1 MKYSEFFHTIQGE
14 GKLVGVPSVFFRT
27 SYCNLRC
34 VWCSAIGTRVL
45 SANLR
50 WTPIENLSPGDWV
63 VGALRQDKGG
73 HLQLQPTQV
82 IETAARRSP
91 MVRFLT
97 EDGIQLACSADHL
110 LYQVTTRTQD
120 SSKIR
125 VGWRKAEKLGVG
137 NAVRCILPPEEP
149 QLDVRAYERGWL
161 CGMAEGDGCFWSL
174 RKENKNYRR
183 FRLASSNFSLL
194 EQFQEFAKRAG
205 YRLHFASH
213 EHCGF
218 EGHSVMEALWL
229 TESQNTESF
238 EQWLKAPPQDQSYCR
253 GWLAGFFDAKGNY
266 SYTGTIRFIEK
277 EGQFK
282 QKAIDFAAELGFR
295 ATSESRGVRLD
306 RTTLEIL
313 RFYSLCQPRSFNKWN
328 FWGISS
334 QARQHIVDVEYADS
348 EEVISL
354 KTASGTYVSEGI
366 LSHNC
371 DTPFTSWNP
380 ENKDIALTEAVEAIT
395 KYDCKH
401 VVITGGEPFIQVKE
415 LTELCQ
421 ELEHRGHHITIETN
435 ATIFAPVAAHLISM
449 SPKLR
454 NSNPPSDNRY
464 FGRHERGRIRP
475 DVIRQFLDRYE
486 CQVKFVVDQPT
497 DLEEIKA
504 LQAEIPIPAETIV
517 LMPQGITPEELAPK
531 QEWLV
536 DICKEHGYRYSP
548 RVHVDIWGDKRGV

>member
-45 SANLR
+45 RSDLR
-50 WTPIENLSPGDWV
+50 WAPIENLNPGDWV

-82 IETAARRSP
+82 IETAARRAP
-91 MVRFLT
+91 VVRFLT
-97 EDGIQLACSADHL
+97 EDGIQFACSADHL

-120 SSKIR
+120 SSKIH
-125 VGWRKAEKLGVG
+125 VGWRKAGKLGAG

-149 QLDVRAYERGWL
+149 QLDVKAYERGWL

-174 RKENKNYRR
+174 RKGNKSYRR
-183 FRLASSNFSLL
+183 FRLALSDFSLL
-194 EQFQEFAKRAG
+194 EQFHQFTKRAG
-205 YRLHFASH
+205 YRLHFAPHQHS
-213 EHCGF
+213 GF
-218 EGHSVMEALWL
+218 KGYSVMEALWL
-229 TESQNTESF
+229 TESQRAESF
-238 EQWLKAPPQDQSYCR
+238 ERWLKAHPQNQSYYR
-253 GWLAGFFDAKGNY
+253 GWLAGFFDAEGSY
-266 SYTGTIRFIEK
+266 SGIIRFAQK
-277 EGQFK
+277 EGIFK
-282 QKAIDFAAELGFR
+282 QKAIDFAAKLGFR
-295 ATSESRGVRLD
+295 PTSESRGVRLGG
-306 RTTLEIL
+306 TTPEIL
-313 RFYSLCQPRSFNKWN
+313 RFYSLCQPKSLNKWN

-334 QARQHIVDVEYADS
+334 QAHQHITNIEHATA

-354 KTASGTYVSEGI
+354 KTTSGTYVSEGI

-380 ENKDIALTEAVEAIT
+380 ENKDITLTEAVEAIS

-421 ELEHRGHHITIETN
+421 ELDQRGHHITIETN

-454 NSNPPSDNRY
+454 NSNPPSENRY
-464 FGRHERGRIRP
+464 FQRHERGRIRT
-475 DVIRQFLDRYE
+475 DVIRQFLNRYE
-486 CQVKFVVDQPT
+486 CQVKFVVDQPA
-497 DLEEIKA
+497 DIEEIQA
-504 LQAEIPIPAETIV
+504 LQAEIAIPAETIV
-517 LMPQGITPEELAPK
+517 LMPQGITPKELAPK

-536 DICKEHGYRYSP
+536 DICKDHGYRYSP

>member
-14 GKLVGVPSVFFRT
+14 GKLIGVPSVFFRT

-34 VWCSAIGTRVL
+34 VWCSAVGTRVL
-45 SANLR
+45 RSDLR
-50 WTPIENLSPGDWV
+50 WMPIENLSPGDWV

-73 HLQLQPTQV
+73 HLQLQPTEV
-82 IETAARRSP
+82 VETLVRRTP
-91 MVRFLT
+91 TVRFLT

-110 LYQVTTRTQD
+110 LYQVATRTQD
-120 SSKIR
+120 SSKIH
-125 VGWRKAEKLGVG
+125 VGWRKARNLSAGE
-137 NAVRCILPPEEP
+137 AVRCILPPEEP
-149 QLDVRAYERGWL
+149 QLDVEAYERGWL
-161 CGMAEGDGCFWSL
+161 CGVVEGTGCFWSVQ
-174 RKENKNYRR
+174 KGNKSYRR
-183 FRLASSNFSLL
+183 FRLTLSNLSLL
-194 EQFQEFAKRAG
+194 EQFHLFAKRAG
-205 YRLHFASH
+205 YRLHFAPH
-213 EHCGF
+213 QYCGF
-218 EGHSVMEALWL
+218 KGYSVMEALYL
-229 TESQNTESF
+229 TESQSAESF
-238 EQWLKAPPQDQSYCR
+238 ERWLTAHPQDPSYYR
-253 GWLAGFFDAKGNY
+253 GWLGGFFDAGG
-266 SYTGTIRFIEK
+266 SYTGTIHLDQK
-277 EGQFK
+277 EGIVK
-282 QKAIDFAAELGFR
+282 QKAIDFATKLGFQP
-295 ATSESRGVRLD
+295 TSESRGIRLGG
-306 RTTLEIL
+306 TTPEVL
-313 RFYSLCQPRSFNKWN
+313 RFYSLCQPQSPNKWN

-334 QARQHIVDVEYADS
+334 QARQHIVDVEHTAA

-380 ENKDIALTEAVEAIT
+380 ENKDITLTEAVETIT

-415 LTELCQ
+415 LTELCR
-421 ELEHRGHHITIETN
+421 ELDQRGHHITIETN
-435 ATIFAPVAAHLISM
+435 GTIFAPVAAHLISM

-454 NSNPPSDNRY
+454 NSNPPSANR
-464 FGRHERGRIRP
+464 FFQRHERGRICP

-486 CQVKFVVDQPT
+486 CQVKFVVDQPA
-497 DLEEIKA
+497 DLEEVQT
-504 LQAEIPIPAETIV
+504 LQTEISIPAETIV

>member
-1 MKYSEFFHTIQGE
+1 M
-14 GKLVGVPSVFFRT
+14 
-27 SYCNLRC
+27 
-34 VWCSAIGTRVL
+34 
-45 SANLR
+45 
-50 WTPIENLSPGDWV
+50 

-82 IETAARRSP
+82 LETAVRRAP
-91 MVRFLT
+91 MIRFLM
-97 EDGIQLACSADHL
+97 EDGIQFACSSDHL

-120 SSKIR
+120 SSKIHA
-125 VGWRKAEKLGVG
+125 GWRKAKKLSAGR
-137 NAVRCILPPEEP
+137 AVRCILPPEE
-149 QLDVRAYERGWL
+149 LRVDVKVYERGWL

-174 RKENKNYRR
+174 RKGDKSYRR

-194 EQFQEFAKRAG
+194 EQFQQFAKRAG
-205 YRLHFASH
+205 YRLHFAPH
-213 EHCGF
+213 QHCGF
-218 EGHSVMEALWL
+218 KGYSVMEALWL
-229 TESQNTESF
+229 TESQRAESF
-238 EQWLKAPPQDQSYCR
+238 ERWLKGPPQDQSYYR
-253 GWLAGFFDAKGNY
+253 GWLAGFFDAEG
-266 SYTGTIRFIEK
+266 SYTGTIRFAQK
-277 EGQFK
+277 EGIFK
-282 QKAIDFAAELGFR
+282 QKAIDFADKLGFR
-295 ATSESRGVRLD
+295 PTSESRGIRLGG
-306 RTTLEIL
+306 TTPEIL
-313 RFYSLCQPRSFNKWN
+313 RFYSLCQPQSLNKWN

-334 QARQHIVDVEYADS
+334 QARQHIVNVEHTAA

-371 DTPFTSWNP
+371 DTPFTSWSP
-380 ENKDIALTEAVEAIT
+380 ENKDITPTEAVEAIAQ
-395 KYDCKH
+395 YDCKH

-421 ELEHRGHHITIETN
+421 VLDQRGHHITIETN
-435 ATIFAPVAAHLISM
+435 ATVFAPVAAHLISM

-454 NSNPPSDNRY
+454 NSNPPNDNR
-464 FGRHERGRIRP
+464 FFQRHERGRICP

-486 CQVKFVVDQPT
+486 CQVKFVVDQPA
-497 DLEEIKA
+497 DLEEIQA
-504 LQAEIPIPAETIV
+504 LQTEISIPAETIV